1 MKWNKTCKGI
11 LETVGGIQNIELVHH
26 CATRLRLRVKNLENV
41 EFENLQKVEKVLGLQ
56 TNDNEVQII
65 MGLGVNEIY
74 AAFMEYL
81 ETIKDV
87 NVKVEDKA
95 EDIIEKTVR
104 KNEKAKY
111 TVKYCIDKAIDY
123 LSGSLIPVIP
133 VFITSGMLLAIVTI
147 CTSFL
152 GFKADSG
159 TVIVL
164 NATSIAGFYFMPIL
178 VGYCCAKKLEA
189 EPSLGA
195 FLGAILCFSTINGAE
210 GLDFLGIKIAQITY
224 NNTMLPVLL
233 GVLFMSYV
241 YKFFKN
247 RLPHCVRYFVLPTVT
262 MLITVPVTL
271 IVIGPI
277 GNFLGSYLAL
287 GIQWL
292 GEKAGFLAVG
302 LWAFCCPIAIMT
314 GMDKAVYMLNLSTI
328 AAVGY
333 DPIALPGGLAGNS
346 AIGGAALAC
355 WFISRNIDIKSL
367 GASSGIT
374 AIIGITE
381 PALYGLCVRWKPVL
395 ISSMIGAGIGGCF
408 AGLVSLKQYAY
419 AGPGLITSP
428 IYISPDGTLFN
439 FYMCLSTIAVSAI
452 AGFIVTYFMCRNNV
466 EIIEGK

>member
-1 MKWNKTCKGI
+1 MKFEKTCEGI
-11 LETVGGIQNIELVHH
+11 LQTIGGIENIELVHH
-26 CATRLRLRVKNLENV
+26 CATRLRIKVKNLNKV
-41 EFENLQKVEKVLGLQ
+41 SFETLQKIEKVLGVQ
-56 TNDNEVQII
+56 TNENEVQII

-74 AAFMEYL
+74 AEFVKYL
-81 ETIKDV
+81 DSLKG
-87 NVKVEDKA
+87 KVINKSSEK
-95 EDIIEKTVR
+95 IE
-104 KNEKAKY
+104 EKKEI
-111 TVKYCIDKAIDY
+111 TKKKLSVKYCIDKAVDY

-152 GFKADSG
+152 GLRADSG
-159 TVIVL
+159 TVIIL

-178 VGYCCAKKLEA
+178 VGYCCAKKLNT

-195 FLGAILCFSTINGAE
+195 FLGAILCFSTINGVA
-210 GLDFLGIKIAQITY
+210 GLDFLGIKISQITY

-233 GVLFMSYV
+233 GVLFMSYI
-241 YKFFKN
+241 YKFFKD
-247 RLPHCVRYFVLPTVT
+247 RLPHCIRYFVLPTVT

-292 GEKAGFLAVG
+292 GDKAGFLAVG

-314 GMDKAVYMLNLSTI
+314 GMDKAVYMLNLSTL

-355 WFISRNIDIKSL
+355 WFISKNIDIKSL

-439 FYMCLSTIAVSAI
+439 FYMCLATIAVSAI
-452 AGFIVTYFMCRNNV
+452 AGFIVTYLMCRNNNGL
-466 EIIEGK
+466 IEGK